1 MTTYQEN
8 NIHLKDN
15 RYIAKFPWK
24 QKHPEL
30 PSNEMIAR
38 KRTYNVINRL
48 AKEPEMLKIYGNIIN
63 DQENRGFIE
72 KVETPDETTNRVHYI
87 PHHPVK
93 KDSSTT
99 PIRIVYDCSC
109 RQDSESPSLN
119 DCLSSTPPQL
129 NKLTDILTR
138 FRYGKYALTTDIE
151 KAFLQIGLDEE
162 DRDSTRFFWLR
173 DPSNPKSELETYRFK
188 VILFGATCSPFILN
202 ATLLKHLSTVKSAT
216 AEILKRD
223 LYVDNVLTSVNTEE
237 AALNFFEE
245 SRELMTNAGF
255 NLRTWKSNSNQL
267 SNEATKANVLDKD
280 SETKILGMRWDAKS
294 DILTFAKLNED
305 RIDIDNSQA
314 TKREVLRKSSS
325 IYDPLTGRACY
336 DTYYSNP
343 ADLQTRGISSTQFK
357 ESTLWMQG
365 PSWISDENSWPTW
378 TPQVKQETLLLTT
391 TDDSEKIKPCVL
403 NGISKIIDLS
413 RFSSLKKLL
422 RVTCYVFKFVNICKS
437 KRPYNLRKYARHG
450 KDITKDEIDRAT
462 HTWITDIQNEKF
474 SSEKEQLAN
483 PSHDNNLPY
492 RRCHSMR
499 RAHTQFTVRRLRE
512 VSSVTT
518 EEKSIYGLNYI
529 ERAPADVAFWCWTD
543 NYANPPIIL
552 DTFH

>member
-1 MTTYQEN
+1 MHSSTSSVRSQVLLKTAIAPITYDKTHFNTANILFDEGAQRSFITQEMADLLN
-8 NIHLKDN
+8 LRPHRKEAITISGFGESNKKTIGTSPSFHGN
-15 RYIAKFPWK
+15 
-24 QKHPEL
+24 QEHPEL

-38 KRTYNVINRL
+38 KRAYNVINRL

-93 KDSSTT
+93 KRFIDYTDT
-99 PIRIVYDCSC
+99 YN
-109 RQDSESPSLN
+109 SESPSLN

-188 VILFGATCSPFILN
+188 
-202 ATLLKHLSTVKSAT
+202 
-216 AEILKRD
+216 RD

-280 SETKILGMRWDAKS
+280 SETKILGNALGCEVRH
-294 DILTFAKLNED
+294 
-305 RIDIDNSQA
+305 IDIC
-314 TKREVLRKSSS
+314 E
-325 IYDPLTGRACY
+325 
-336 DTYYSNP
+336 
-343 ADLQTRGISSTQFK
+343 
-357 ESTLWMQG
+357 
-365 PSWISDENSWPTW
+365 
-378 TPQVKQETLLLTT
+378 
-391 TDDSEKIKPCVL
+391 IK
-403 NGISKIIDLS
+403 
-413 RFSSLKKLL
+413 
-422 RVTCYVFKFVNICKS
+422 
-437 KRPYNLRKYARHG
+437 
-450 KDITKDEIDRAT
+450 
-462 HTWITDIQNEKF
+462 
-474 SSEKEQLAN
+474 
-483 PSHDNNLPY
+483 
-492 RRCHSMR
+492 
-499 RAHTQFTVRRLRE
+499 
-512 VSSVTT
+512 
-518 EEKSIYGLNYI
+518 
-529 ERAPADVAFWCWTD
+529 
-543 NYANPPIIL
+543 
-552 DTFH
+552 